1 MAELFDKTI
10 LSISCLF
17 VITLTIYI
25 LFSDDDDDYVYDDD
39 EYDDD
44 MEGFQSLVENEDNEY
59 ATFYGTTEGFSFTG
73 EYEEDYTIIEGLRGI
88 NIKRAFKDLGKKI
101 KDAGNKTKDTLKGT
115 FNKDL
120 GKKMEGE
127 LKKVGNKVKDGLKKA
142 GDEITNAL
150 LKPFIP
156 LIETFKTVDKF
167 FKSIPCRIR
176 HFNGGFREF
185 GVGLKTQF
193 DNLGK
198 GLKLGF
204 SDIFGLIG
212 TLGKCGIHFLK
223 NLGNCIFY
231 YILEMIGHIIYT
243 IFFVFPIYVIKSITG
258 MDMMG
263 YVKQL
268 WKIFYYFDS
277 IIYSATRMHFMHFPD
292 SVIKQCYTCN
302 FMGKVN
308 QINKDWNYTIPKL
321 LNEPII
327 HFKKS
332 GRHFKKI
339 VSND

>member
-1 MAELFDKTI
+1 
-10 LSISCLF
+10 
-17 VITLTIYI
+17 
-25 LFSDDDDDYVYDDD
+25 
-39 EYDDD
+39 
-44 MEGFQSLVENEDNEY
+44 
-59 ATFYGTTEGFSFTG
+59 
-73 EYEEDYTIIEGLRGI
+73 
-88 NIKRAFKDLGKKI
+88 
-101 KDAGNKTKDTLKGT
+101 
-115 FNKDL
+115 
-120 GKKMEGE
+120 
-127 LKKVGNKVKDGLKKA
+127 
-142 GDEITNAL
+142 
-150 LKPFIP
+150 
-156 LIETFKTVDKF
+156 
-167 FKSIPCRIR
+167 
-176 HFNGGFREF
+176 
-185 GVGLKTQF
+185 
-193 DNLGK
+193 
-198 GLKLGF
+198 
-204 SDIFGLIG
+204 
-212 TLGKCGIHFLK
+212 
-223 NLGNCIFY
+223 
-231 YILEMIGHIIYT
+231 MIGHIIYT